1 MDSLVDALRIKNN
14 FGSKAQE
21 GRSRLRVAC
30 NALRG
35 ELFNILEALDDH
47 RPIPDAPRLQ
57 PHAETIDSICAT
69 VILAEAMLEKLRV
82 EPTGTAKEIPRQ
94 IKLHL
99 VKAAQMVERMAE

>member
-1 MDSLVDALRIKNN
+1 MDNLVDVLRIENN
-14 FGSKAQE
+14 FRSKAQE

-47 RPIPDAPRLQ
+47 NSIPDSPRLQ

-69 VILAEAMLEKLRV
+69 VILAETMLEKI
-82 EPTGTAKEIPRQ
+82 KPRAEHPA
-94 IKLHL
+94 LHL
-99 VKAAQMVERMAE
+99 VSTTTGRMTA